1 MIEIT
6 GRRLAILA
14 MLADGKQATEIG
26 VALGISPRT
35 VKSHLVVVYAQLG
48 AANAAHAVAI
58 ALRRGLIE

>member
-1 MIEIT
+1 MIDIT
-6 GRRLAILA
+6 ERRREILA
-14 MLADGKQATEIG
+14 MLAKGMQAKDIG
-26 VALGISPRT
+26 RALKISGRT